1 MAKATISSPWKIYSW
16 QRRNKRQAS
25 AKENGVRMCIRGG
38 HQADGTLLANAR
50 TPMSSGP
57 TKLYMRRGT
66 EENCRDLAAK
76 SHYHI
81 LKLEKQKKNQKNS
94 DIVSTKRFFT

>member
-1 MAKATISSPWKIYSW
+1 
-16 QRRNKRQAS
+16 
-25 AKENGVRMCIRGG
+25 
-38 HQADGTLLANAR
+38 
-50 TPMSSGP
+50 MSSGP

-81 LKLEKQKKNQKNS
+81 LKLEKQKKTVTLYQLKGFSHKFN
-94 DIVSTKRFFT
+94 V

>member
-1 MAKATISSPWKIYSW
+1 MKNLLVTKKKQATSE
-16 QRRNKRQAS
+16 RQGKWGKDVHKGRPPGRWYPLGKCKDTDVLRPYQTVYA
-25 AKENGVRMCIRGG
+25 
-38 HQADGTLLANAR
+38 
-50 TPMSSGP
+50 
-57 TKLYMRRGT
+57 RGT